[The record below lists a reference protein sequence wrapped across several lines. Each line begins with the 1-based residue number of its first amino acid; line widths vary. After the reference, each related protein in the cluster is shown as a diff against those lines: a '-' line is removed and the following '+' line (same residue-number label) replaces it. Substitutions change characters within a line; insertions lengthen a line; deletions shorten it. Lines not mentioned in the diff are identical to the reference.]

1 LEVFPLLTRFE
12 ARFYPGALGQNPWQR
27 RCYHDVPPGEWRNL
41 ADAQDSGSCEGNLV
55 GVQLPPRP
63 PVQTTLSV
71 ALALIIRAM
80 DERSGETARQ
90 QVPSTA
96 APGEAVN
103 PPAQTSLVLGIA
115 AFVIPLLTLGL
126 LVLEAIESEA
136 SSGAAGAVTIASLIA
151 LPLAIAAIVS
161 GVRGRSLARAGGPG
175 RSPATVGLVLGIVV
189 VATPIAVLLAFITWM
204 NCCAPASF

>member
-1 LEVFPLLTRFE
+1 
-12 ARFYPGALGQNPWQR
+12 
-27 RCYHDVPPGEWRNL
+27 
-41 ADAQDSGSCEGNLV
+41 V

-71 ALALIIRAM
+71 VLARMIRAM

-90 QVPSTA
+90 QVPSAT
-96 APGEAVN
+96 APGEGLN

-115 AFVIPLLTLGL
+115 AFVIPLLVLGL
-126 LVLEAIESEA
+126 RVLEAIESQP
-136 SSGAAGAVTIASLIA
+136 SSGAAAAVTIASLIA

-161 GVRGRSLARAGGPG
+161 GMRGRSLARAGAPG
-175 RSPATVGLVLGIVV
+175 RFPATVGLVLGIVV
-189 VATPIAVLLAFITWM
+189 VAAPIAVLLAFITWV